1 MRSLFLATFLLLA
14 LLKSVFFFFP
24 FLCYSMIWCSPGNNR
39 YNMESFVV
47 KDGKMVIGS
56 VGGVHLLLDL
66 DLELNPWNNLSGN
79 TPGIIN
85 L

>member
-1 MRSLFLATFLLLA
+1 
-14 LLKSVFFFFP
+14 
-24 FLCYSMIWCSPGNNR
+24 
-39 YNMESFVV
+39 MESFVV